1 MLYSILYVLVILL
14 ELLFAL
20 GFSIYTFF
28 LIYSNLKG
36 SPYVPTKMKEA
47 RMILEQ
53 AKLKPNQL
61 FLELGSGDGRLS
73 RLAAKDYKV
82 NSIGIDVNPLLNWY
96 ARLWARWLKI
106 PRVTFLTQNIFQTD
120 LRKADVLYLFLMP
133 KLIEKLKLKMEKE
146 LKKNSL
152 VISHGFKVL
161 GWEAKCF
168 KTLNHRPFPT
178 YYYRV

>member
-1 MLYSILYVLVILL
+1 MLYAILYILVVLL
-14 ELLFAL
+14 ELLFAI

-47 RMILEQ
+47 RIILEN

-73 RLAAKDYKV
+73 RLAAKEYKV

-96 ARLWARWLKI
+96 ARLLVRWQKI
-106 PRVTFLTQNIFQTD
+106 PRVTILTQNIFQTD
-120 LRKADVLYLFLMP
+120 LRKADALYLFLMP
-133 KLIEKLKLKMEKE
+133 KLIEKLKFKMEKE

-152 VISHGFKVL
+152 VISHGFKVV
-161 GWEAKCF
+161 GWENKCF
-168 KTLNHRPFPT
+168 KTLDRRPFPT